1 MTAHRTV
8 AAVLSAAAMGLG
20 QIYNRQFVKGFLLL
34 MFHAAGVWFF
44 ATRLGHALWGLV
56 TLGERKQELRR
67 VGKVY
72 QVVPGDHSIFLMV
85 EGLIVL
91 FAFMVFI
98 AAYAANIRDAY
109 RVGRLRERGGRPNGF
124 RETLDYLVD
133 RKFPQLVVAVPLLFV
148 FFFSVLP
155 IVFSVLIAFTNYSSP
170 KYLPP
175 ANLVDWTGFAAF
187 RDLFG
192 LSAWKK
198 TFYGVF
204 SWTVTWAVLATLTTF
219 FGGFAVALLVQQPG
233 IRFKAFWRTV
243 YMLPFA
249 IPAFVSLLVMRN
261 FFNAQFG
268 PLNQYLRWIGIE
280 GPQWLSDPT
289 WAKVTVLLV
298 NLWIGFPVSMLLI
311 MGILTTIPREL
322 YEAAA
327 VDGASAF
334 QKFRVI
340 TFPTVMFALSP
351 ILIGQFA
358 GNINNFN
365 VIYLLTNGN
374 PANSEY
380 QFAGHTDLLI
390 TWLYKLSVNNG
401 KYNFA
406 SVIGIVIFL
415 VVASFS
421 IWNFRR
427 TRAFREEELFR

>member
-1 MTAHRTV
+1 
-8 AAVLSAAAMGLG
+8 
-20 QIYNRQFVKGFLLL
+20 
-34 MFHAAGVWFF
+34 
-44 ATRLGHALWGLV
+44 
-56 TLGERKQELRR
+56 
-67 VGKVY
+67 
-72 QVVPGDHSIFLMV
+72 
-85 EGLIVL
+85 
-91 FAFMVFI
+91 
-98 AAYAANIRDAY
+98 
-109 RVGRLRERGGRPNGF
+109 
-124 RETLDYLVD
+124 
-133 RKFPQLVVAVPLLFV
+133 
-148 FFFSVLP
+148 
-155 IVFSVLIAFTNYSSP
+155 
-170 KYLPP
+170 
-175 ANLVDWTGFAAF
+175 
-187 RDLFG
+187 
-192 LSAWKK
+192 
-198 TFYGVF
+198 
-204 SWTVTWAVLATLTTF
+204 VLATLTTF

-280 GPQWLSDPT
+280 GPPWLSDPT